1 MYSFI
6 IIIFSQTGPTS
17 THYSIYNYFNN
28 SFFTQ
33 KLNTNYFD
41 INNIPV
47 VEVKKR
53 KNFGFRPLN
62 SDQCWLNPYCYSS
75 PDDVMESFMAF
86 NYKKIKSK

>member
-6 IIIFSQTGPTS
+6 IIIFSQTGPGS

-33 KLNTNYFD
+33 KLNTPYFD

-53 KNFGFRPLN
+53 K
-62 SDQCWLNPYCYSS
+62 
-75 PDDVMESFMAF
+75 
-86 NYKKIKSK
+86 KKGRFLFIAGRNKQG